1 MKQIVDTATAS
12 QAEQEKQYNEQ
23 RAKMKR
29 HVEEMRENIRE
40 IEDAET
46 KSVMKNK
53 QLTEMLDKMKASIDR
68 FEKINT

>member
-1 MKQIVDTATAS
+1 
-12 QAEQEKQYNEQ
+12 
-23 RAKMKR
+23 
-29 HVEEMRENIRE
+29 MRENIRE